1 VVLANATSTTHADIN
16 GTIRVNANGGA
27 GAGSGDTAFCG
38 GGGAGGSVTIEAS
51 ILSGASTGSI
61 QALGAAGGTSVSH
74 GRHGGSGSGG
84 RVSLNVASSTF
95 GGSVVAW
102 GGVAVGGLAAGAPGT
117 VFWSVGPDRATRTR
131 RLIIDNNNRAG
142 GNAMLTDAG
151 RTLYVFDSVTL
162 SNRGRLAWSPASTT
176 LSQPSSLVV
185 SSLVGDAAS
194 SGRLTV
200 SDLTILV
207 LPSTYTISGMEVVVA
222 GTLSGVTSLTMDGA
236 SALTLTAT
244 GRTTGL
250 SSSVFSLSSLTLRSN
265 SLLTATSPT
274 ALTVVN
280 TLLVQDTSRIVLNS
294 LSGLKMTVATLDMA
308 STSSFTFGGSMT
320 LEATVALLLRA
331 GAFISGDGGGNSAGV
346 GCGTGTASSGGS
358 YGGLGSI
365 GYGGG
370 SAMIACGSF
379 EWPVTRVGAR
389 RCACGGVGTE
399 GVYARHCV
407 RECGATVQGGGVGVQ

>member
-1 VVLANATSTTHADIN
+1 MVLANATSTTYADIN

-131 RLIIDNNNRAG
+131 RLIINNNNRAG

-151 RTLYVFDSVTL
+151 RDTYAFDSVTL
-162 SNRGRLAWSPASTT
+162 SNIGRLAWSPASTS

-185 SSLVGDAAS
+185 SSLVGDATS

-200 SDLTILV
+200 SVLTILV

-280 TLLVQDTSRIVLNS
+280 TLLVQDTSRIVLGS
-294 LSGLKMTVATLDMA
+294 LNGFRMVVGTLDL
-308 STSSFTFGGSMT
+308 SPVSSVTFSGAWI

-331 GAFISGDGGGNSAGV
+331 GSFISGDGGGFGAGAGCGVAGV
-346 GCGTGTASSGGS
+346 TGGSGGRQCVYGHSSCVVSMAGCG
-358 YGGLGSI
+358 
-365 GYGGG
+365 
-370 SAMIACGSF
+370 
-379 EWPVTRVGAR
+379 
-389 RCACGGVGTE
+389 
-399 GVYARHCV
+399 
-407 RECGATVQGGGVGVQ
+407 